1 MHGLR
6 LKEYRA
12 NVLMNGPVWSKKA
25 RSEEVW
31 TEEALTEE
39 AQSGEALSEEAMS
52 EEARSEETWSGEA
65 RSGEARSAGARSEE
79 ARSEEARSE
88 EARTKE
94 ARSGEAQWAR
104 SLDDHCLFACAICK
118 GIFRDNTFTQH
129 VRREHNMKPSAYR
142 QQHGAIGPVRKT
154 YIR

>member
-1 MHGLR
+1 M
-6 LKEYRA
+6 
-12 NVLMNGPVWSKKA
+12 A
-25 RSEEVW
+25 RSEEARY
-31 TEEALTEE
+31 EEAW
-39 AQSGEALSEEAMS
+39 SV
-52 EEARSEETWSGEA
+52 ETWSGEA
-65 RSGEARSAGARSEE
+65 RSVEART
-79 ARSEEARSE
+79 EEARSE

-118 GIFRDNTFTQH
+118 GIFRDNTFTRH